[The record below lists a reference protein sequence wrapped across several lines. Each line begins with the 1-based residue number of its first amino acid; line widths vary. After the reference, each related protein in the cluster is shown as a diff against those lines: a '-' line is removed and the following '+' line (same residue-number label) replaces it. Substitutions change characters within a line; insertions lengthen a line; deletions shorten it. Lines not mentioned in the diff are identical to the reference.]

1 MLKKLLVI
9 TLLGL
14 SSTAFSGGF
23 QVKVGGSVIAPTAD
37 TTLAPGVVVKG
48 ALLHK

>member
-14 SSTAFSGGF
+14 SSTAFAGDF
-23 QVKVGGSVIAPTAD
+23 QVKVGGV
-37 TTLAPGVVVKG
+37 
-48 ALLHK
+48 

>member
-14 SSTAFSGGF
+14 SSTAFSGDF
-23 QVKVGGSVIAPTAD
+23 QVKVGGECNFTNR
-37 TTLAPGVVVKG
+37 
-48 ALLHK
+48 